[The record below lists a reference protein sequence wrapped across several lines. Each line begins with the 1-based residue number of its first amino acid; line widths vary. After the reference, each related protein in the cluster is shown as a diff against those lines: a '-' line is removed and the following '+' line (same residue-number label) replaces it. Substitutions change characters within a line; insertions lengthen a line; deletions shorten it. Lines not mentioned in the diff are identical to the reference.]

1 MDPIRLLQPKP
12 CPQRLIR
19 IGGDGDGAYLI
30 PDDLAG
36 IEACFSPGVYDSKAF
51 EDELASRY
59 GIRSHLCDFS
69 SSPEQLK
76 TPLIERLQTFEPL
89 WLDTRGTP
97 DSVCLDDWVQQH
109 EPAPQ
114 HGDLMLQID
123 IEGSEVRTLLAASE
137 DCLQRFR
144 IIAIELHNLDALRHV
159 GTWKWTMKLLMAQ
172 LWRLGIRPT
181 LQQFQGNRLVRRALL
196 KAERNLEPYLI
207 GRLLIKLNQTHRC
220 VHAHANNNCHYTFTD
235 ERTGMNIPSL
245 LELTYLRR
253 DRFSHDTGLKSS
265 TPIQPSIPHPLD
277 IINNRER
284 PAALLNRHWLD

>member
-30 PDDLAG
+30 PDDLTG
-36 IEACFSPGVYDSKAF
+36 IEACFSPGVYDSKDF
-51 EDELASRY
+51 EDELAKRY

-69 SSPEQLK
+69 SSPERLK
-76 TPLIERLQTFEPL
+76 TPLVEGLQTFEPL

-97 DSVCLDDWVQQH
+97 DSICLDDWVQQH

-137 DCLQRFR
+137 DCMQRFR
-144 IIAIELHNLDALRHV
+144 IIAMELHNLDALRHV
-159 GTWKWTMKLLMAQ
+159 GSWKWTVKLLMAQ

-235 ERTGMNIPSL
+235 QRTGMNIPSL

-253 DRFSHDTGLKSS
+253 DRFSNDTGSNS
-265 TPIQPSIPHPLD
+265 RTPIEPSIPHPLD